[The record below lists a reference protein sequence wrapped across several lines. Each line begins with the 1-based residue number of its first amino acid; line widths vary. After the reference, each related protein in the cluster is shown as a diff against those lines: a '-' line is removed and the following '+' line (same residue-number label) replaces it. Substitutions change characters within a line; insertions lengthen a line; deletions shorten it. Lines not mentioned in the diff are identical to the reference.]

1 MHRRSQAQGW
11 EMILCYYLLHL
22 DRQGLR
28 LNVVP
33 VVAAVLAHVVV
44 ALDVVDVLVVP
55 NVVENDLSDL
65 YCPHMEPGRVWTLY
79 FLRR

>member
-1 MHRRSQAQGW
+1 
-11 EMILCYYLLHL
+11 MILCYYLLHL

-55 NVVENDLSDL
+55 NVVENDFVDQSDL